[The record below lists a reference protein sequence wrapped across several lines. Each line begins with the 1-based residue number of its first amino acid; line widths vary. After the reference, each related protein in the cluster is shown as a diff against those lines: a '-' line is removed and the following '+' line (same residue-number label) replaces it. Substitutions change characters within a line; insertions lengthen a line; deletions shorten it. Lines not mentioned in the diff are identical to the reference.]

1 MRDRHGRGDGLK
13 RLDDG
18 IDGGG
23 HSDRMPPRDVSGWRA
38 RMRAFA
44 RRLRTGGGALAIT
57 LVVGLANPGL
67 APRTAAQT
75 PPTGF
80 DLIGD
85 QTPVSLLGE
94 LPVHDPTLGRTAGSG
109 GVSGGAATYDIPIV
123 VPPGRRGMQ
132 PSLSLGYSSRAGN
145 GVAGMGWS
153 SSGSGAA
160 TTAR

>member
-1 MRDRHGRGDGLK
+1 MRDRHGHGHGSLGDGMNA
-13 RLDDG
+13 
-18 IDGGG
+18 GG
-23 HSDRMPPRDVSGWRA
+23 SDPGRTYVRDISALRTGL
-38 RMRAFA
+38 RAFA

-57 LVVGLANPGL
+57 LIVGLANPGL

-109 GVSGGAATYDIPIV
+109 GVSGGKKTADVELLRSIDRLATDGFRIETTSFRNSQFVRRKFATV
-123 VPPGRRGMQ
+123 VMD
-132 PSLSLGYSSRAGN
+132 
-145 GVAGMGWS
+145 
-153 SSGSGAA
+153 
-160 TTAR
+160 

>member
-109 GVSGGAATYDIPIV
+109 GVSGGKKTADVELLRSIDRLATDGFRIETTSFRNSQFVRRKFATV
-123 VPPGRRGMQ
+123 VMD
-132 PSLSLGYSSRAGN
+132 
-145 GVAGMGWS
+145 
-153 SSGSGAA
+153 
-160 TTAR
+160 